1 MPRALKTV
9 STSIS
14 LPLALIAATDSDLRA
29 LLRQAVRQAAA
40 DVRAGRLLPEQPEG
54 PAPSTAAVG
63 IVVDAADLHLL
74 RVACASAGRSLS
86 SVIARYVS
94 ALVEAGRIE
103 EPSEVVGR

>member
-1 MPRALKTV
+1 MPRAPQTV

-14 LPLALIAATDSDLRA
+14 LPLALIAATDNDLRA

-40 DVRAGRLLPEQPEG
+40 DVRAGRPLPDQPEG

-74 RVACASAGRSLS
+74 RVACASIGRSLS
-86 SVIARYVS
+86 SVVARYVS
-94 ALVEAGRIE
+94 ALVEAGRAD
-103 EPSEVVGR
+103 EPPKVVAQ